1 MMSCLSPGGEEELQE
16 ATGSEERKSEDQDAF
31 EMQARK
37 RNSGHAMQTA
47 KQLRAY
53 VRMYGG
59 WWFVSVSRRVG
70 GHPLLQCRERLAALK
85 IGDEG

>member
-16 ATGSEERKSEDQDAF
+16 ATGAEERKSEDQDAF

-53 VRMYGG
+53 VRMYVCMGGGGLCLSVGG
-59 WWFVSVSRRVG
+59 WAG
-70 GHPLLQCRERLAALK
+70 THYCNAEN
-85 IGDEG
+85 D